1 MQRPGDTRNVS
12 RTIALCGLLAGGAG
26 GAGGCDAGSNADD
39 FGETSTL
46 FTGHLGELGELK
58 PSVSSFVIENSGE
71 VLVYMSTATLTCPQI
86 QVSRWLGSVEAGAQV
101 VEIVVPTDLATGTS
115 QVEPGGAEVN
125 YTVGGRSSAY
135 EKSAVS
141 GHVTFTRSLPGKTVE
156 GTFIAEYTDAADSV
170 KGRFLAEFCNGGQG
184 Y

>member
-1 MQRPGDTRNVS
+1 MRRLSGTYHPS
-12 RTIALCGLLAGGAG
+12 RTIVLGCLLACGACDGGG
-26 GAGGCDAGSNADD
+26 DPDD

-58 PSVSSFVIENSGE
+58 PSVSSLVIENSGE
-71 VLVYMSTATLTCPQI
+71 VLVYMSTTTLTCPQL
-86 QVSRWLGSVEAGAQV
+86 QSSRWLGGVAAGAQV
-101 VEIVVPTDLATGTS
+101 VEIVVPSELATGTS

-125 YTVGGRSSAY
+125 YALGGRSSAY

-141 GHVTFTRSLPGKTVE
+141 GHVTFTKSLPGSTVE
-156 GTFIAEYTDAADSV
+156 GTFVAEYADPADSV
-170 KGRFLAEFCNGGQG
+170 KGRFLAELCDGGQG